1 MTYLATIGR
10 RYVNIFEY
18 ITFDQQP
25 NVLIN
30 LKHIVSDR
38 KYQNRSTK
46 EIGVL
51 GTEAIGKW
59 FGDFTC
65 FSSGEPVRVI
75 QSPDYRRL
83 SNCEALFLVAG
94 QIIPWTTLIRN
105 RPHGQIW
112 IFMSFESPSNTN
124 YNYDV
129 ILSHINWTFT
139 YLSDATFPSPYG
151 AYYLTSQTAQIRVRT

>member
-1 MTYLATIGR
+1 MKFRQRLVMTLMFLLSLISLMTYLATIGR

-30 LKHIVSDR
+30 LKHIVSDH

-94 QIIPWTTLIRN
+94 QIIPWTTLIRY
-105 RPHGQIW
+105 
-112 IFMSFESPSNTN
+112 NTFN
-124 YNYDV
+124 FLFL
-129 ILSHINWTFT
+129 IRTLS
-139 YLSDATFPSPYG
+139 
-151 AYYLTSQTAQIRVRT
+151 

>member
-1 MTYLATIGR
+1 MDYPSTDIYRSRMKFRQRLVMTLMFLLSLISLMTYLATIGR

-30 LKHIVSDR
+30 LEHIVSDR

-94 QIIPWTTLIRN
+94 QIIPWTTLIRY
-105 RPHGQIW
+105 
-112 IFMSFESPSNTN
+112 NTFN
-124 YNYDV
+124 FLFL
-129 ILSHINWTFT
+129 IRTLS
-139 YLSDATFPSPYG
+139 
-151 AYYLTSQTAQIRVRT
+151 